1 MTAFRPHPDVMTRR
15 VGDELVIV
23 HMGRNEIF
31 SLNSTGARL
40 WELLTEGRSRA
51 EAVEQLRSEFD
62 ASAETVQR
70 EADQLVALLEREG
83 LAELADTA

>member
-1 MTAFRPHPDVMTRR
+1 MTRR